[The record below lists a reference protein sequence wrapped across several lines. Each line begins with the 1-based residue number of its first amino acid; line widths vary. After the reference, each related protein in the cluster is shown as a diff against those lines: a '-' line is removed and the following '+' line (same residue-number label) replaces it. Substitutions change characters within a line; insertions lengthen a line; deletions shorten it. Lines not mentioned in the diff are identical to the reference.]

1 MERARVRAW
10 VPLLAA
16 ALLVPGAAAQDK
28 RDELPAPL
36 SGVSAPLSPEVTP
49 RHKAEAWSAL
59 APQERE
65 SVQRFIA
72 GSPDRGRAEADFVRL
87 GRRLLQLRELQEEP
101 EGLGLAARED
111 RRRRLSLRV
120 DEALAAMPAQ
130 TRVRLLEVLG
140 EPLRRAG
147 YVSAPA
153 FETPAPVAAAQPPAV
168 PTVSAALSDSYPQA
182 LLRAQEG
189 LRGRDW
195 AAALAAARLA
205 AERAPEGELLAGVLK
220 AAALSMLGRH
230 EEALSEVRTALR
242 IKPKASGLHS
252 VYAFTL
258 NRAGRYQDAQGSVD
272 ASFEGRPDRAWA
284 WYQLAYAQAGA
295 GDRTGSL
302 RSLEQAARLDAPG
315 FGPRQRRALA
325 AADTQELLMLF
336 TADPALDAAPFVSA
350 RPGAAA
356 RRRLL
361 TALAW
366 PAAGAALLLL
376 LYFLRR
382 PLTAA
387 LVRMGLAAAGTPLP
401 TPPPTPIS
409 GLPLPQAG
417 PGLSLPGLPA
427 GYRVLRQIGSGGM
440 GAVYEAEDLALQR
453 RVAVKRMRDEIR
465 NDPRERERF
474 LKEAR
479 TVAQLRHPNIVDIHG
494 IFEHEGEVFLVFEYL
509 DGKTLDLVVY
519 ENGRLSIPEVKGVLA
534 QVCSA
539 LTYAHSRAVIHRDL
553 KPTNIM
559 VTRDNRVKV
568 MDFGVARQAHDALS
582 RLSVSATVAGTPP
595 YMAPESETGV
605 VRAESDLYSLAVC
618 LYEMLTGA
626 RPFDGTSAGMLFTK
640 MNMVFMPPS
649 RKAPGLPLAL
659 DTFFSRALQAD
670 AEQRPRTAA
679 AFLDE
684 FLAAAGEGR
693 PA

>member
-1 MERARVRAW
+1 MERARVW
-10 VPLLAA
+10 TKILLLAA
-16 ALLVPGAAAQDK
+16 ALLGAGAAAQER
-28 RDELPAPL
+28 RDESPTSL
-36 SGVSAPLSPEVTP
+36 SGMSALLSSEVSP
-49 RHKAEAWSAL
+49 RHKAEAWGAL
-59 APQERE
+59 GPLERE
-65 SVQRFIA
+65 SIQRFIA
-72 GSPDRGRAEADFVRL
+72 DSSDRGRAEADFVLL
-87 GRRLLQLRELQEEP
+87 GRRLLQLRELQEDP
-101 EGLGLAARED
+101 EGLGLVAREE
-111 RRRRLSLRV
+111 RRRRLSLRA
-120 DEALAAMPAQ
+120 DEALAAMTAQ
-130 TRVRLLEVLG
+130 TRAQLLNVLG
-140 EPLRRAG
+140 EPLKRAG
-147 YVSAPA
+147 YAPA
-153 FETPAPVAAAQPPAV
+153 PGSTTAAPVAATLILSAVPPA
-168 PTVSAALSDSYPQA
+168 SYKIE

-189 LRGRDW
+189 LRRRDW
-195 AAALAAARLA
+195 AAALTAAHAAAGF
-205 AERAPEGELLAGVLK
+205 APEGELLAGVLK

-230 EEALSEVRTALR
+230 DEALSEVRTALR
-242 IKPKASGLHS
+242 IKPQASGLHS
-252 VYAFTL
+252 VYAFIL
-258 NRAGRYQDAQGSVD
+258 NRAGKYQEAQHSAD
-272 ASFEGRPDRAWA
+272 ASFEIRPDRAWA

-302 RSLEQAARLDAPG
+302 RSLEQAARLDATG
-315 FGPRQRRALA
+315 FALRRHRALT
-325 AADTQELLMLF
+325 AADVQELLALF
-336 TADPALDAAPFVSA
+336 TADPGLDAAPFLMVH
-350 RPGAAA
+350 PGAAT

-361 TALAW
+361 MASAW
-366 PAAGAALLLL
+366 LAAGVALLVLFF
-376 LYFLRR
+376 FLRKPMPSKPISSVS
-382 PLTAA
+382 PLT
-387 LVRMGLAAAGTPLP
+387 GTG
-401 TPPPTPIS
+401 I
-409 GLPLPQAG
+409 
-417 PGLSLPGLPA
+417 SLPGLPA
-427 GYRVLRQIGSGGM
+427 GYRVLRQIGMGGM
-440 GAVYEAEDLALQR
+440 GAVYEAEDLSLQR

-474 LKEAR
+474 LTEAR
-479 TVAQLRHPNIVDIHG
+479 TVAKLHHPNIVNIHG
-494 IFEHEGEVFLVFEYL
+494 IFEHEGEVFLIFEYL

-519 ENGRLSIPEVKGVLA
+519 ENGRLSIPEIKGMLI

-559 VTRDNRVKV
+559 ITRDNRVKV

-582 RLSVSATVAGTPP
+582 RLSVPATVAGTPP